1 MMNTKSQEVLQAALS
16 LPESDRATI
25 AASLI
30 QSLDTQTDAEV
41 DAAWAVEIQRRLE
54 AIDKGEVQLI
64 PWDDVMREIG
74 DRRDG

>member
-1 MMNTKSQEVLQAALS
+1 MNTKSQEVLQAALS